1 MKKIKYIL
9 LTGVMMSGLLCAGS
23 CSGDGKAEPD
33 VPQTPEK
40 PSTPS
45 TPTAGKLGTYTFGAK
60 EYDIYSTSFR
70 QNEVYDILVFS
81 PLRPQDEKST
91 VLMLAVKKE
100 LDAVTLDVERY
111 NRNDDYLL
119 RYESPAV
126 LYPENLCPQSGTIYL
141 KQVGD
146 DEFDVDVDVLMPDG
160 TPLKLRYNGVF
171 APLAE

>member
-45 TPTAGKLGTYTFGAK
+45 TPTAGKLGTYTFGDRD
-60 EYDIYSTSFR
+60 YDIYSTSFR
-70 QNEVYDILVFS
+70 ENEVYEILMFS
-81 PLRPQDEKST
+81 PLRPQDSKST

-100 LDAVTLDVERY
+100 LDAVTVDVERY

-126 LYPENLCPQSGTIYL
+126 LYPENLCPQSGTIYI

-146 DEFDVDVDVLMPDG
+146 DEFDVNIDVLMPDG
-160 TPLKLRYNGVF
+160 TPLKLSYNGPF
-171 APLAE
+171 EPLA

>member
-1 MKKIKYIL
+1 MKNLKYIL
-9 LTGVMMSGLLCAGS
+9 FAGVMMLGLVGAVS
-23 CSGDGKAEPD
+23 CSEDGKAEPD
-33 VPQTPEK
+33 VPQTPGK

-45 TPTAGKLGTYTFGAK
+45 TPAAEKLGTYTFGAK
-60 EYDIYSTSFR
+60 DYDIYSASFR

-160 TPLKLRYNGVF
+160 TPLKIRYNGVF

>member
-1 MKKIKYIL
+1 MKNLKYIL
-9 LTGVMMSGLLCAGS
+9 CAGAALLGLFGATS
-23 CSGDGKAEPD
+23 CSEDGKAEPD
-33 VPQTPEK
+33 VPQIPEK

-45 TPTAGKLGTYTFGAK
+45 APSAEKLGTYSFDGRD
-60 EYDIYSTSFR
+60 YDIYSTSFR
-70 QNEVYDILVFS
+70 ENEVYEILVFS
-81 PLRPQDEKST
+81 PLRPEDNKST

-100 LDAVTLDVERY
+100 LDAVTLEVERY

-126 LYPENLCPQSGTIYL
+126 LYPENLCPSSGTIYI

-146 DEFDVDVDVLMPDG
+146 DEFDVRLDVLMPDG
-160 TPLKLRYNGVF
+160 APLKLEYNGPF

>member
-1 MKKIKYIL
+1 ML
-9 LTGVMMSGLLCAGS
+9 AFGLSCAVS
-23 CSGDGKAEPD
+23 CSEGNKAEPD
-33 VPQTPEK
+33 VPLIPEQ

-45 TPTAGKLGTYTFGAK
+45 TPAVEKLGTYTFGAK
-60 EYDIYSTSFR
+60 DYDIYSTSFR

-81 PLRPQDEKST
+81 PLRPQDDKST

-100 LDAVTLDVERY
+100 LDAVTLDVEKY

-126 LYPENLCPQSGTIYL
+126 LYPENLCPQSGSIYV

-146 DEFDVDVDVLMPDG
+146 DEFDVDIDVLMPDG
-160 TPLKLRYNGVF
+160 TPLKLSYNGVF
-171 APLAE
+171 APLEE